1 MPFMPEDIK
10 KKNKKVGRK
19 TNLSANR
26 RGKKI
31 DTITDVPK
39 STKTPKETKS
49 QKTLVKRKSV
59 QQVKDEGKMTAK
71 AFGRSLFSWQASEY
85 IYYEKS
91 PLWYFVILVLALLC
105 IGVAIYFRQW
115 ILIAV
120 IVMFVI
126 VLIQYSRR
134 KPQVRNYAL
143 NEQGIKID
151 DKTYFFKQFKS
162 FWIIEAAEE
171 TSLNFEPLKRL
182 SPIITIPLS
191 GVRVE
196 DLRSILVKYLPE
208 RKRGEELIDRI
219 SKKLK
224 F

>member
-10 KKNKKVGRK
+10 KRNQKTGRK
-19 TNLSANR
+19 TNLSTNKG
-26 RGKKI
+26 GKKV
-31 DTITDVPK
+31 DTISDVPK
-39 STKTPKETKS
+39 AVKASKKVETRESLIKEKPA
-49 QKTLVKRKSV
+49 
-59 QQVKDEGKMTAK
+59 QQVKDKEKTPPE
-71 AFGRSLFSWQASEY
+71 AFSHPLFSWQASEY
-85 IYYEKS
+85 TFYKKS

-105 IGVAIYFRQW
+105 IGAAIYFRQW

-134 KPQVRNYAL
+134 KPEMRNYAL

-151 DKTYFFKQFKS
+151 DKTYSFKQFKS
-162 FWIIEAAEE
+162 FWIIKTAEE
-171 TSLNFEPLKRL
+171 TSLNLEPLKRL
-182 SPIITIPLS
+182 SPIITISLS
-191 GVRVE
+191 GVRTE
-196 DLRSILVKYLPE
+196 DLRQILVKYLPE
-208 RKRGEELIDRI
+208 QKREEELIDRI